1 MIKINATNVTI
12 MVKDMDAS
20 IAFYQRIGFT
30 IKQRWDNN
38 YAMLETAG
46 LTLGIHP
53 GGDENSNSGTVS
65 VGLMI
70 DDIGEA
76 NVLLDKEGIAA
87 EPMVDGGS
95 GKYIYFKDP
104 DGTVIYFVQPK
115 WK

>member
-1 MIKINATNVTI
+1 MIKITGTNVTI

-20 IAFYQRIGFT
+20 ISFYQNIGFT

-38 YAMLETAG
+38 YAMLETTG

-53 GGDENSNSGTVS
+53 GGDESSSSGSVS

-70 DDIGEA
+70 EDFNEAKALLEKKAIVYEAQDDG
-76 NVLLDKEGIAA
+76 K
-87 EPMVDGGS
+87 S
-95 GKYIYFKDP
+95 GMYLHFTDP
-104 DGTVIYFVQPK
+104 DGTVVYFVQPK